1 MPDLDLTKYYNF
13 QGQRIKVGGF
23 YSDFYAYPFGLP
35 YRSIVYEEGYI
46 PLSFDVIKYIRD
58 HNSEN
63 PGELPT
69 TNKEYYIF
77 AKPELVPTIGSDPV
91 MAIIWEAI
99 PNTGRF
105 RTGFK
110 FRLYQSGGSEYGE
123 WNAQAQYTYH
133 YFDDSYIGVDPENVT
148 GEDHWRQE
156 IRFIYMSNID
166 GYDLPQDTRDRYGV
180 ILQHYK
186 GSVEAPGDPY
196 IYDGYTF
203 PAATDF
209 GTPPPD
215 LDPSYPGEH
224 RVFSY
229 GTFFAETLSGRSS
242 VMIGRGIYT
251 AFMAQFEEA
260 PDDSPGNWF
269 DLDDDEAPE
278 LPDGDYDPDGYEG
291 KNNTEYG
298 LPTKSVLTSGL
309 FQLFYPSTAELQAF
323 AQYLW
328 SSDYEDSLKRYG
340 MKPMDNIVNF
350 GIIPFDVTEIR
361 GSSTEVELCGVGT
374 GVNLSRANKA
384 YLRFD
389 TSTIFVDSKMLSDSY
404 LDYTQANFKLYIPC
418 IGFVD
423 LRGCDII
430 NNSVGI
436 QYRGDCSPG
445 DLIANVVITKGS
457 DKWYAYSFTGNC
469 MFKLPLTSADYASY
483 YRTQRAGLLSMLGS
497 AGSVVGAALGGAAM
511 GGPIG
516 GVAAGIA
523 AGVQSIN
530 SMWDSAEALKSNVPN
545 VQRGGEFSGSLSY
558 LGYPIPYIIYDCPKV
573 YRNGFYP
580 SYSYPT
586 MARMKLSQC
595 SGWTQ
600 VARVDLDGISATST
614 EKEMIRALLKD
625 GVYIK
630 SAT

>member
-1 MPDLDLTKYYNF
+1 MPDLDLTKYYSF
-13 QGQRIKVGGF
+13 QGQRVKVGGF
-23 YSDFYAYPFGLP
+23 YSDFWATGFGLP
-35 YRSIVYEEGYI
+35 YKSIVYEEGYI

-69 TNKEYYIF
+69 SNKEFFIYPR
-77 AKPELVPTIGSDPV
+77 PELVPEIGSDPV
-91 MAIIWEAI
+91 MAIIWEEV

-105 RTGFK
+105 RTGFQ
-110 FRLYQSGGSEYGE
+110 FRIWQEGDSDYGHWSTPILYS
-123 WNAQAQYTYH
+123 YH
-133 YFDDSYIGVDPENVT
+133 YFNDGYIGVDPENVT

-166 GYDLPQDTRDRYGV
+166 GYALPNDVKDRYAV

-186 GSVEAPGDPY
+186 GSVEAAGDPY
-196 IYDGYTF
+196 QYDGYTF

-209 GTPPPD
+209 GTPLPD
-215 LDPSYPGEH
+215 LDPSYPGPH
-224 RVFSY
+224 RIFSY
-229 GTFFAETLSGRSS
+229 GTFFAETLD
-242 VMIGRGIYT
+242 GRGNIMLGRGVYT

-260 PDDSPGNWF
+260 PDDSPENWF
-269 DLDDDEAPE
+269 DIDDDEAPE
-278 LPDGDYDPDGYEG
+278 LPDGDYDPEGYEG
-291 KNNTEYG
+291 ENDINEA

-309 FQLFYPSTAELQAF
+309 FQLFYPTSAELQAF

-328 SSDYEDSLKRYG
+328 SADYEDSLKRYG

-350 GIIPFDVTEIR
+350 GIIPFDLSDIR
-361 GSSTEVELCGVGT
+361 GSSVEVELCGVPT
-374 GVNLSRANKA
+374 GVNLSRAGQA
-384 YLRFD
+384 YLKYT
-389 TSTIFVDSKMLSDSY
+389 TSTIFVDSKKLSDSY

-423 LRGCDII
+423 IRGCDII
-430 NNSVGI
+430 NRSVGI
-436 QYRGDCSPG
+436 QYRIDCSTG
-445 DLIANVVITKGS
+445 DLIANVIINKNTKA
-457 DKWYAYSFTGNC
+457 WIAYSFTGNC

-483 YRTQRAGLLSMLGS
+483 YRTERTGMLSMLGNV
-497 AGSVVGAALGGAAM
+497 GSVVGAAMGGAAM

-516 GVAAGIA
+516 GFAAGLA

-530 SMWDSAEALKSNVPN
+530 SIWDASESLKMNAPN
-545 VQRGGEFSGSLSY
+545 VQRGGSFSGSLSY
-558 LGYPIPYIIYDCPKV
+558 LGYSVPYIIYDCPKV
-573 YRNGFYP
+573 YRKGFYQ

>member
-13 QGQRIKVGGF
+13 QGQRVKVGGF
-23 YSDFYAYPFGLP
+23 YSDFYSYPWGLP
-35 YRSIVYEEGYI
+35 YTSIVYEEGYI
-46 PLSFDVIKYIRD
+46 PLSFDLIKYIRE
-58 HNSEN
+58 HNSDN

-69 TNKEYYIF
+69 TNKEFFIY
-77 AKPELVPTIGSDPV
+77 ARPELVPEIGSDPV
-91 MAIIWEAI
+91 MAIIWEEV
-99 PNTGRF
+99 PGTGRF

-110 FRLYQSGGSEYGE
+110 FRFWQYGGSDYGD
-123 WNAQAQYTYH
+123 WDAQGAYNYH
-133 YFDDSYIGVDPENVT
+133 YFNDGYVGVDPAAVT

-166 GYDLPQDTRDRYGV
+166 GYGLPEDVRDRYGV

-186 GSVEAPGDPY
+186 GSVEAAGDPY
-196 IYDGYTF
+196 VYDGYTF

-209 GTPPPD
+209 GTPLPE
-215 LDPSYPGEH
+215 LDPSYPGSH
-224 RVFSY
+224 HVFSY
-229 GTFFAETLSGRSS
+229 GTFFAGTIDGRAST
-242 VMIGRGIYT
+242 MMGRGIYT

-260 PDDSPGNWF
+260 QDDSPENWF
-269 DLDDDEAPE
+269 DIDDDEAPE
-278 LPDGDYDPDGYEG
+278 LPDGDYDPEGYEG
-291 KNNTEYG
+291 ENDINEA

-309 FQLFYPSTAELQAF
+309 FQLFYPTSAELQAF

-328 SSDYEDSLKRYG
+328 SADYEDSLKRYG

-350 GIIPFDVTEIR
+350 GIIPFDLSDIR
-361 GSSTEVELCGVGT
+361 GSSVEVELCGVPT
-374 GVNLSRANKA
+374 GVNLSRAGQA
-384 YLRFD
+384 YLKYT
-389 TSTIFVDSKMLSDSY
+389 TSSIFVDSKKLSDSY

-430 NNSVGI
+430 NRSVGI
-436 QYRGDCSPG
+436 QYRIDCSTG
-445 DLIANVVITKGS
+445 DLIANVIINKNTKA
-457 DKWYAYSFTGNC
+457 WIAYSFTGNC

-483 YRTQRAGLLSMLGS
+483 YRTERTGMLSMLGNV
-497 AGSVVGAALGGAAM
+497 GSVVGAAMGGAAM

-516 GVAAGIA
+516 GFAAGLA

-530 SMWDSAEALKSNVPN
+530 SIWDASESLKMNAPN
-545 VQRGGEFSGSLSY
+545 VQRGGSFSGSLSY
-558 LGYPIPYIIYDCPKV
+558 LGYSVPYIIYDCPKV
-573 YRNGFYP
+573 YRKGFYT